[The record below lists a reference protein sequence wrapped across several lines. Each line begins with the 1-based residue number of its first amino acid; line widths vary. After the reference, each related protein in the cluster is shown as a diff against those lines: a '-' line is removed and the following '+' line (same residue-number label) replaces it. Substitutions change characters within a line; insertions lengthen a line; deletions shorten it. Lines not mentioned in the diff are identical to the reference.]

1 MMQKSEIPLRDLVRQ
16 RISNEQK
23 KTFISSLTKYV
34 LTTRFNTATWEENKS
49 FREKEKYINCIYCSP
64 NGTSQ
69 SIPLNSL
76 LFVLEM
82 NNTTNKIMGIG
93 LVRNTAFREHY
104 KVYGYGYYNLVAYIG
119 YHRMEREEMCHDTI
133 GNVCIWEEL
142 EQLCFKGK
150 GHLKMG
156 NGMTSFPINALFHFH
171 QNGIDIIQWISRKFR
186 EKYKTEECK

>member
-1 MMQKSEIPLRDLVRQ
+1 MQTNLKPLRELVRE

-23 KTFISSLTKYV
+23 KVFLSSQTKYV
-34 LTTRFNTATWEENKS
+34 LTTRFNEATWNENKL
-49 FREKEKYINCIYCSP
+49 FREKQKSIKCIYCSP

-104 KVYGYGYYNLVAYIG
+104 KVYDYGYYNLVAYIG
-119 YHRMEREEMCHDTI
+119 YHRIEREEMCMDKI
-133 GNVCIWEEL
+133 GQVCICEEL

-150 GHLKMG
+150 GNLKMG
-156 NGMTSFPINALFHFH
+156 NGMTSFPVSALYHFH
-171 QNGIDIIQWISRKFR
+171 QNGIDIIQWISKKFR
-186 EKYKTEECK
+186 EKYKGY

>member
-1 MMQKSEIPLRDLVRQ
+1 MNNQNNQLRELVRQ
-16 RISNEQK
+16 RISSEQK
-23 KTFISSLTKYV
+23 KLFLSSQTKYV
-34 LTTRFNTATWEENKS
+34 LTTRFNEATWNENKR
-49 FREKEKYINCIYCSP
+49 FRDKQKFLKCIYCSP

-104 KVYGYGYYNLVAYIG
+104 KVYDYGYYNLVAYIG
-119 YHRMEREEMCHDTI
+119 YHRMEREEMCMDKI
-133 GNVCIWEEL
+133 GEVCIWEEL

-156 NGMTSFPINALFHFH
+156 NGMTSFPVNALYHFH
-171 QNGIDIIQWISRKFR
+171 QNGIDVIQWISKKFR
-186 EKYKTEECK
+186 EKYLTEESK